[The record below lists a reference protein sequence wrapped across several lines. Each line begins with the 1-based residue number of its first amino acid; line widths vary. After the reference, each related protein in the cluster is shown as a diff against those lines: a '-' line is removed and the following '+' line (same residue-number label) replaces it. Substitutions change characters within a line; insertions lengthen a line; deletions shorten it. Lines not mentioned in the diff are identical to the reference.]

1 MAEYIE
7 RVKLIEKIA
16 NTPFGLNC
24 TGESDD
30 YKEGVLRGLVAKQNN
45 VIDMIKDQPVADVA
59 PVVRCEDCKYRT
71 WFVPGYGCGNFESP
85 FYKAVDE
92 DVSIMTKP
100 DDFCSYG
107 EKREEKP

>member
-59 PVVRCEDCKYRT
+59 PVVHGEWED
-71 WFVPGYGCGNFESP
+71 YGAGVCCSKCGISLFHQDTNNNAGIEPSCFEYCPYCGAKMDS
-85 FYKAVDE
+85 E
-92 DVSIMTKP
+92 
-100 DDFCSYG
+100 G
-107 EKREEKP
+107 